1 MQTLTYKYKVYKQ
14 NRNHERRLQEWL
26 RTAAWVYNHAI
37 ALHKRYYRIYHKS
50 ISMYRLQSHLL
61 KLRKSSYSQWKVIGS
76 QSVQQICERINNG
89 YKNFSIERPSIFQH
103 LRIGENIAQSRS
115 NRQDIL
121 LTEMFSL

>member
-14 NRNHERRLQEWL
+14 NRNHERRLQEWF
-26 RTAAWVYNHAI
+26 RTAAWIYNHAI
-37 ALHKRYYRIYHKS
+37 ALHKRYYCIYHKS

-61 KLRKSSYSQWKVIGS
+61 KLRMDI
-76 QSVQQICERINNG
+76 RI
-89 YKNFSIERPSIFQH
+89 FSIERPSIFQH

-121 LTEMFSL
+121 LTEMFSQ